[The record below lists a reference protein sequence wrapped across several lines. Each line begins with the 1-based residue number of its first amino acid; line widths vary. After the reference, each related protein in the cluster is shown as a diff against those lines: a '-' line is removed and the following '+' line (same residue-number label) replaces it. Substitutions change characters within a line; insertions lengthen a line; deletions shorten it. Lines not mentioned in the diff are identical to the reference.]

1 MRKPK
6 IGIAA
11 NILIMDKGPEVLFGL
26 YRAYVNNDY
35 VESLEKN
42 GCVPVLLPALHNTD
56 DARAQLEGLD
66 GLLLSGGY
74 DIDPMLYGEPPRK
87 EIGFTMNEVDLHYIA
102 LIKAADE
109 IGLPIFGICKG
120 MQMLNVAFGGSVYQD
135 IHSQKPDSY
144 QHTQNAPRYSPTHT
158 VKVEEGSF
166 LSGVLG
172 NKAMVNSFHHQAVK
186 DIAEGFRVTAA
197 SEDGVVEA
205 IERTDGSFA
214 LGVQWHPEMMAKFD
228 NEDMA
233 RLFQAFA
240 RICEEA

>member
-11 NILIMDKGPEVLFGL
+11 NILIMDKGPEMLFGL

-35 VESLEKN
+35 IESLEKN
-42 GCVPVLLPALHNTD
+42 GCIPVMLPVLHNTD
-56 DARAQLEGLD
+56 DARVQLEGLD

-74 DIDPMLYGEPPRK
+74 DIDPLLYGEMPRN
-87 EIGFTMNEVDLHYIA
+87 ELGFTMNEVDCHYIA

-109 IGLPIFGICKG
+109 MGLPIFGICKG
-120 MQMLNVAFGGSVYQD
+120 MQMLNVAFGGTVYQD
-135 IHSQKPDSY
+135 LHSQKPDSY
-144 QHTQNAPRYSPTHT
+144 QHTQNAPRYSASHSVTIT
-158 VKVEEGSF
+158 EGSF
-166 LSGVLG
+166 LAGVLG
-172 NKAMVNSFHHQAVK
+172 TKVMVNSFHHQAVK
-186 DIAEGFRVTAA
+186 DVAKGFHVTAS

-205 IERTDGSFA
+205 IEKAGNHFV

-240 RICEEA
+240 KICGRS